1 MPGDFMPHVRMMDEG
16 YSKVELAGQF
26 GLPYVVVRKVRPY
39 DTTTL
44 NYNWQVWDTQA
55 FSLYTTTT
63 TKIDRSGAGQ
73 AVLAVLNFLSHQGIV
88 KYLGPE
94 IPKSKVVSDTKMIS
108 VRTAESGIFEP
119 LAKVGNVV
127 EAGQPLAEIIDPYTG
142 DILETL
148 YAPLASRVFFIHNE
162 PLTYANTAVI
172 KLVLE

>member
-1 MPGDFMPHVRMMDEG
+1 M
-16 YSKVELAGQF
+16 
-26 GLPYVVVRKVRPY
+26 
-39 DTTTL
+39 
-44 NYNWQVWDTQA
+44 
-55 FSLYTTTT
+55 
-63 TKIDRSGAGQ
+63 
-73 AVLAVLNFLSHQGIV
+73 LAVLNFLSHQGIV